1 MRALI
6 GGKMLKVRPIVAS
19 LLALTGVN
27 AAHADGGSLRL
38 GLLAELSGPF
48 APSGTG
54 ERNGLQIYLS
64 RHGGMLGGL
73 KVEVVTEDTAGDPAT
88 AITKVR
94 KLVESD
100 NIDILIGP
108 TSSATGAAIKDY
120 VNEHHVLTLI
130 ESTVDEV
137 VQGKYMFRTT
147 FAGDAEGYLEG
158 YLPAKAGY
166 RQAVLIA
173 PNYIAGQEAVDYF
186 EKGFVAGGGKIVQKL
201 MPRLGAPDFGSFIG
215 QISPQ
220 ADVAIV
226 FMPGTDG
233 LRFIKQYADYG
244 KPLPMYGFT
253 VTVDE
258 QQLSAEGKAAEGF
271 IGASFYFSTIDTPE
285 NKELMKEWG
294 NGYQGQEKPS
304 WQTLGGIIAAQ
315 VLDSA
320 IGRLKGNIMDKEK
333 LLKAVADTRMTTPS
347 GSFRFDDRHNPI
359 MPRYIMQIREI
370 DGVVQ
375 PVILSVLP
383 EFIPR
388 FDPPNLPSSAV
399 LK

>member
-1 MRALI
+1 MSRLGLI
-6 GGKMLKVRPIVAS
+6 ATCFSVLLSAS
-19 LLALTGVN
+19 V
-27 AAHADGGSLRL
+27 AHAADGTIKL

-48 APSGTG
+48 APSGNG
-54 ERNGLQIYLS
+54 ERNGLQLYLN

-73 KVEVVTEDTAGDPAT
+73 KVTIVTEDTAGDPAT
-88 AITKVR
+88 AITKVK

-100 NIDILIGP
+100 KIDVLIGP

-120 VNEHHVLTLI
+120 VNEHQIPTLI

-147 FAGDAEGYLEG
+147 FAGNAEGYLEG
-158 YLPAKAGY
+158 FLPAKAGY
-166 RQAVLIA
+166 RKAVLIA
-173 PNYIAGQEAVDYF
+173 PNYIAGQEAVNYF
-186 EKGFVAGGGKIVQKL
+186 EKGFVAGGGTVVQKL

-215 QISPQ
+215 QISTD

-244 KPLPMYGFT
+244 KKLPMYGFT

-258 QQLSAEGKAAEGF
+258 QQLSAEGEAATGF

-285 NKELMKEWG
+285 NKALMKEWG
-294 NGYQGQEKPS
+294 AGYQGQEKPS

-315 VLDSA
+315 VLDGA
-320 IGRLKGNIMDKEK
+320 IGKIKGNIADKDA
-333 LLKAVADTRMTTPS
+333 LLKAIAETRMTTPA
-347 GSFRFDDRHNPI
+347 GSFRYDDDHNPI
-359 MPRYIMQIREI
+359 MPRYIMQIR
-370 DGVVQ
+370 DVGGVVQ

-383 EFIPR
+383 EFIPKLEA
-388 FDPPNLPSSAV
+388 PALPAGIV